1 MYRRAFLGLIFLPA
15 IAKTARRPRV
25 LHLEATAHSQEGETA
40 AGTRSREGTAA
51 ADPRVLPLGSK
62 VRVSGAGP
70 YSGVYSIED
79 TGRGIKGREIDLYMK
94 SDAEAKKIG
103 RKRVKVTVL
112 EYGKQ

>member
-1 MYRRAFLGLIFLPA
+1 
-15 IAKTARRPRV
+15 
-25 LHLEATAHSQEGETA
+25 
-40 AGTRSREGTAA
+40 
-51 ADPRVLPLGSK
+51 LGSK

-94 SDAEAKKIG
+94 SDAEAKRFG

-112 EYGKQ
+112 EYGSE